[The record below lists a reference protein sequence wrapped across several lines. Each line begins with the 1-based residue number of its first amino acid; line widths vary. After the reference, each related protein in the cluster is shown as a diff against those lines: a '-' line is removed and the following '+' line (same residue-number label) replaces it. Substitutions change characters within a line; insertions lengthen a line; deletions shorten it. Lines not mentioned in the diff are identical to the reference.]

1 MIIAKTFL
9 FEARLPEGPG
19 GGDGGGAEDKD
30 AVIFFDDQRSLKV
43 GFETGRD
50 VDQVRLL
57 VEARPEKQLAK
68 AHNPRN
74 KKPRAEK

>member
-1 MIIAKTFL
+1 MQKTKT
-9 FEARLPEGPG
+9 P
-19 GGDGGGAEDKD
+19 
-30 AVIFFDDQRSLKV
+30 IFFDDQRSLKV
-43 GFETGRD
+43 GLETGRD
-50 VDQVRLL
+50 VDQVRVL